1 MAKRFCDGLGDRD
14 NPENELFP
22 HLKLVAGIHP
32 TKRLAGFERFFEM
45 RHTVPERQGHM
56 AKVADVR
63 WLSLNEKCIAH
74 AREKISSVP
83 FFHHSQSRQAIQH
96 NARGAQIG
104 SRCTRDF
111 FRALKTFVNKSEK
124 IILESRV
131 EDLAIGEVPQDAH
144 QGTR

>member
-1 MAKRFCDGLGDRD
+1 MAKRFCDWLGDRD

-63 WLSLNEKCIAH
+63 WLSLNEKCIAMRVRKYLPSRFSTTAKAGRLSSTMRVAPKSVPA
-74 AREKISSVP
+74 ARAISSAP
-83 FFHHSQSRQAIQH
+83 
-96 NARGAQIG
+96 
-104 SRCTRDF
+104 
-111 FRALKTFVNKSEK
+111 
-124 IILESRV
+124 
-131 EDLAIGEVPQDAH
+131 
-144 QGTR
+144 